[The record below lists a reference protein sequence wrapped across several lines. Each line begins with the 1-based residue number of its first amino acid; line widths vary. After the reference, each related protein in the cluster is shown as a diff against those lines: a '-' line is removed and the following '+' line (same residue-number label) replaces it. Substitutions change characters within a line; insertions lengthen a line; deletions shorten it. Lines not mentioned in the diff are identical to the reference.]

1 MIAKRVGRAI
11 AGLAFLPAIAF
22 AVSDNV
28 PLQANLRTYSARSV
42 TSSVARLP
50 ASSVTY
56 ALDRAITDS
65 LNVVFASYDNAG
77 EPGHVTTNQDVTV
90 NQSTGSILL
99 CGKIDVQGTPAGYIV
114 QTDSSGTP
122 IAAVAFTYQGGHAP
136 VCSGIATDETTG
148 RVYVAVTD
156 VDDATSMTRGIID
169 AYDPDGAGS
178 FNQNPNGA
186 ALLGDPNH
194 PGNNAAGGAA
204 VDQATEESFFTFTL
218 HTADPGPPPVPEGD
232 YVGVASLNAA
242 FDTLIYNFFFP
253 IQGTDGGGGLAIA
266 ARTDGTNVVAIGGY
280 LIENGTRQVMGAV
293 IGPDGINGSAFF
305 SEAPDPTC
313 SPQPTCG
320 PDQITKLQW
329 NADVLPG
336 PSVVTKILLTGQ
348 KYTSVQGGPV
358 SEYVTNIRLACTWT
372 TNPAECVAPDTQCCR
387 ENASPFDWFTVYTGT
402 VRTPG
407 DHRGGGGVAF
417 RTPGATSGDFY
428 MGGASRPTGVT
439 SGPYYN
445 LVSRLNDDGSRAEIF
460 LIHSSGSG
468 DDINNSLC
476 YNAVTDRISA
486 VGDTMNPGW
495 STDGS
500 VFQGPQDGYDVIL
513 GL

>member
-1 MIAKRVGRAI
+1 MIARRVGRAI
-11 AGLAFLPAIAF
+11 AGLAFLPAIAL

-28 PLQANLRTYSARSV
+28 PLQASLRTYSARSV
-42 TSSVARLP
+42 TSSAARLP
-50 ASSVTY
+50 ASSVNY
-56 ALDRAITDS
+56 ALDRAITDNLS
-65 LNVVFASYDNAG
+65 VVFASYDNAG
-77 EPGHVTTNQDVTV
+77 EPGHITTNQDVTV
-90 NQSTGSILL
+90 NQSTGSILF
-99 CGKIDVQGTPAGYIV
+99 CGKIDAQGTPAGYIV
-114 QTDSSGTP
+114 QLSSSGTP
-122 IAAVAFTYQGGHAP
+122 TAAVAFTYQGGHNP

-148 RVYVAVTD
+148 RVYVAITD
-156 VDDATSMTRGIID
+156 VDDVTTMTRGIID

-186 ALLGDPNH
+186 ALLDDPNH

-204 VDQATEESFFTFTL
+204 VDQATEQSFFTFTL
-218 HTADPGPPPVPEGD
+218 HTADPGPPPVPEGN
-232 YVGVASLNAA
+232 YVGVISLNAA
-242 FDTLIYNFFFP
+242 FDTAIYNFFYP
-253 IQGTDGGGGLAIA
+253 IQDTDGGGGLGIA
-266 ARTDGTNVVAIGGY
+266 ARTDGTNVVAIAGF
-280 LIENGTRQVMGAV
+280 LIQNGTRQVMGAV
-293 IGPDGINGSAFF
+293 IGPDGNNGTAFF

-320 PDQITKLQW
+320 PDQMTKVQW

-336 PSVVTKILLTGQ
+336 PSVVTKFLLTGQ

-358 SEYVTNIRLACTWT
+358 SEYVTNIRLSCTWS
-372 TNPAECVAPDTQCCR
+372 TNPAECPAPDTQCCR
-387 ENASPFDWFTVYTGT
+387 ENANPFDWFTVYTGT
-402 VRTPG
+402 VRSPG
-407 DHRGGGGVAF
+407 DHRPGGGVAF

-428 MGGASRPTGVT
+428 FGGASRPTGVT
-439 SGPYYN
+439 SGPYYS
-445 LVSRLNDDGSRAEIF
+445 LVSRLADDGSRAEIF

>member
-1 MIAKRVGRAI
+1 MIARRVGRAI
-11 AGLAFLPAIAF
+11 AGLALLPAIAF
-22 AVSDNV
+22 ALSDNV
-28 PLQANLRTYSARSV
+28 SLQANLRTYSARSV
-42 TSSVARLP
+42 TSNVARLP

-65 LNVVFASYDNAG
+65 LNVVLASYVNAG
-77 EPGHVTTNQDVTV
+77 GPGHVTTSQDVTV
-90 NQSTGSILL
+90 NQSTGSILF
-99 CGKIDVQGTPAGYIV
+99 CGKIDVQGAPAGYIV
-114 QTDSSGTP
+114 QLSSSGTP
-122 IAAVAFTYQGGHAP
+122 IAAAAFTYQGGHAP

-156 VDDATSMTRGIID
+156 IDDTTTMTRGIID
-169 AYDPDGAGS
+169 AYDPDGAGG

-186 ALLGDPNH
+186 ALIGDPNH

-204 VDQATEESFFTFTL
+204 VDQATERSFFTFTL
-218 HTADPGPPPVPEGD
+218 HTADPGSPPVLEGD
-232 YVGVASLNAA
+232 YVGVISLNAA
-242 FDTLIYNFFFP
+242 FDTAIYNFIYP
-253 IQGTDGGGGLAIA
+253 IQDTNGGGGLGIA
-266 ARTDGTNVVAIGGY
+266 ARTDGTNVVAIAGY

-293 IGPDGINGSAFF
+293 IGPDGSNGSAFF

-320 PDQITKLQW
+320 PDQMTKVQW

-336 PSVVTKILLTGQ
+336 ASMVTKFLLTGQ

-358 SEYVTNIRLACTWT
+358 SEYVTNIRLSCTWT
-372 TNPAECVAPDTQCCR
+372 TNAAECVAPDTQCCR
-387 ENASPFDWFTVYTGT
+387 ENANPFDWFTVYTAT
-402 VRTPG
+402 ARTPG

-417 RTPGATSGDFY
+417 RTPGATGGDFY
-428 MGGASRPTGVT
+428 MGGASRPLGVT

-445 LVSRLNDDGSRAEIF
+445 LVSRLADDGSRPEI
-460 LIHSSGSG
+460 LLMNSSGSG

-476 YNAVTDRISA
+476 YNAATDRISA

-495 STDGS
+495 STDGT
-500 VFQGPQDGYDVIL
+500 VFQGPQDSYLVNL